1 MEANS
6 GKDMDKRE
14 VHYVCVCVCART
26 CACMVEYYLAIKR
39 EWDIAI
45 CNKMNEPGG
54 HNAKEDKI
62 ELYLLTT
69 ENYQINEW

>member
-1 MEANS
+1 MC
-6 GKDMDKRE
+6 
-14 VHYVCVCVCART
+14 VHE
-26 CACMVEYYLAIKR
+26 CMVEYYLAIKR

-45 CNKMNEPGG
+45 CNNMNEHGG
-54 HNAKEDKI
+54 HNAKEDKT

>member
-1 MEANS
+1 MQANS

-14 VHYVCVCVCART
+14 VLCIMCVCVCVYVC
-26 CACMVEYYLAIKR
+26 VEEYYLAIKR

-45 CNKMNEPGG
+45 CNNMDEHGG

-69 ENYQINEW
+69 ENYQLNEW